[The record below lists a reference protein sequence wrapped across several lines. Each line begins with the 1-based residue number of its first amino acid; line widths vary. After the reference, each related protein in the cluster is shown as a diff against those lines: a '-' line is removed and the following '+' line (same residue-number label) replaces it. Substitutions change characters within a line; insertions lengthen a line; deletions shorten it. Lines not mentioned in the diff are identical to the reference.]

1 MRFKN
6 FQIWRGRL
14 PHWRAD
20 EVRYYT
26 TFRHR
31 RPLDEDERRTLFA
44 HLLKASGNR
53 YDVFVLCVLPEVT
66 ELMFRMR
73 EDAKGRPF
81 ELAAI
86 IEGAKRK
93 AGKAIVKDTGERY
106 PPFYTESYD
115 RIVRDDA
122 EFEERWLAIVGSP
135 VDAELADEP
144 EDYEC
149 LWVAPEA

>member
-1 MRFKN
+1 
-6 FQIWRGRL
+6 
-14 PHWRAD
+14 
-20 EVRYYT
+20 
-26 TFRHR
+26 
-31 RPLDEDERRTLFA
+31 
-44 HLLKASGNR
+44 
-53 YDVFVLCVLPEVT
+53 LCVFAEVT

-149 LWVAPEA
+149 LWVAPEP